1 MTLRTRL
8 VLGLAAVALLLAVP
22 LGFAL
27 RALNQAERAAGELRA
42 QEVAASLLLGRIRTT
57 TQNLRDAD
65 KAVLFAED
73 TAASRAWMARETRAL
88 RAYADSL
95 TPLDL
100 DALARE
106 IRRSAQAIGT
116 HGPRQWAAVDQG
128 SAGADDISAEHIVPA
143 IEAVERVLSESE
155 GALVVRAQQ
164 RADEAAVAASD
175 AFSLAGLL
183 LAAALAGSLVVA
195 YWLTRSISG
204 PVRDLERGMAAVAGG
219 KFGHQLT
226 FTDRRP
232 DEFGRL
238 AASYRQMA
246 EQLAELD
253 KLKAEF
259 VSVASHELKTPI
271 NVMLGYVALVQEG
284 LYGPVTA
291 AQADVLRTVEAQ
303 GQQLTRLVQHLLDV
317 SRFRAGAGRIEA
329 RPVALR
335 PFLTDLERA
344 HAVLAHQ
351 RGLTLTLTAD
361 AALPDVVSWDVD
373 RMAEVL
379 GNLLANAVKFTP
391 SGGRVTLIAEPAP
404 DLAAVDLKRPG
415 PALRLVV
422 EDTGV
427 GIAPAQLPHIF
438 DKFYQADNQAR
449 ASSAGSGLGL
459 AIAKQIVEAHGGV
472 IGVESTPDV
481 GTRFV
486 MLIPVDA
493 AGTATPA
500 IGIPAVGAPSVA
512 ARADVGG
519 GGGPDRARPAVARSE
534 ATT

>member
-271 NVMLGYVALVQEG
+271 NVILGYVALLDEG
-284 LYGPVTA
+284 LYGPIGE
-291 AQADVLRTVEAQ
+291 QQRGVLGTIATQ
-303 GQQLTRLVQHLLDV
+303 GRSLARLVQHLLDV
-317 SRFRAGAGRIEA
+317 SRFQAGAGRLEL
-329 RPVALR
+329 RPMALR
-335 PFLTDLERA
+335 PFLGEIEGAFDVIARQREV
-344 HAVLAHQ
+344 HFAVQAF
-351 RGLTLTLTAD
+351 D
-361 AALPDVVSWDVD
+361 PLPEAVTWDRD
-373 RMAEVL
+373 RMGEVL
-379 GNLLANAVKFTP
+379 GNLLSNALKFTGA
-391 SGGRVTLIAEPAP
+391 GGRVTL
-404 DLAAVDLKRPG
+404 AVSVDADPG
-415 PALRLVV
+415 WLRLEVS
-422 EDTGV
+422 DTGA
-427 GIAPAQLPHIF
+427 GIPPEQLAKIF
-438 DKFYQADNQAR
+438 DKFFQADNQGS
-449 ASSAGSGLGL
+449 ASAKGTGLGL
-459 AIAKQIVEAHGGV
+459 AITREIVDAHGGHIDV
-472 IGVESTPDV
+472 ASEVGRGSRFTIVVPVHGAAGEGRAREASAAVAGGDADAEAARGEYAHAEDGVGAARSRTDA
-481 GTRFV
+481 
-486 MLIPVDA
+486 DA
-493 AGTATPA
+493 ACA
-500 IGIPAVGAPSVA
+500 
-512 ARADVGG
+512 
-519 GGGPDRARPAVARSE
+519 
-534 ATT
+534 